1 MAKKG
6 KSKHMKT
13 RARNYIINGR
23 DYGYGGWCDG
33 YGGYDNY
40 DDPYS
45 LWYGN
50 YNTRGVASA
59 SYETKSYTTNTTVRI
74 DALDDKV
81 ENPTDALVRKMA
93 AQRMKVYDTYKDA
106 LDDEGRPDDCYFPV
120 KTGWGVL
127 RTRYVDGNKVM
138 FIDTAKECP
147 LFAAA
152 PRAVGIDIVNKIPK
166 ELLQE
171 VFHSFF
177 AVYKKYRKEAAAQI
191 WRMKDG
197 DRKYFVVYPAQKIS
211 GASVS
216 FENNTEEMAKIREIA
231 DRVVDCHSHHSMGA
245 FWSSVDD
252 KDEQT
257 ADCFRMVMGAMSS
270 ATASYL
276 LRIKYGEAYINFSA
290 TELFDMTEEEEK
302 ELFSTTTINVDEI
315 KTDIFDHIL
324 DKDKA
329 ITTRTSSNTRK
340 TISNEKFLAEIR
352 NAPDK
357 IMSQS
362 AYSNKL
368 WQYSTYHAGLKAH
381 VACGYK
387 FVSIV
392 KSPDGTAYWER
403 IDKSAKDTDAQ
414 AVDVQDAD
422 AQDESVTSVHEVD
435 DASKV
440 DEVHGV
446 GETPEDVEEKVLAS
460 KRTLEY
466 VTALSAV
473 FCGGKVSST
482 ETDPQPEGAKIV
494 DYLCGCYSYDG
505 DGTNIDAID
514 PDTTK
519 LTLPG
524 EVGIDNL
531 VVNGSEFEPDDVD
544 KITEIQAVARAKVQ
558 SNIEECVDFYGGTA
572 AHISAELLN
581 EGEQNYI
588 EAVLKDFNETT
599 FNKSF
604 SPSVMWELLTNAEK
618 CKLSSFFGITVVEL
632 GTAFGYATGYNFEEN
647 ETLHYLTVLLLY
659 KIILMP
665 EDLTCGIMKTLEKD
679 IIDTNNPHT
688 IIINL
693 NNYIKK
699 TIVDKQE

>member
-6 KSKHMKT
+6 TSKRMKNK
-13 RARNYIINGR
+13 ARNYIINGR
-23 DYGYGGWCDG
+23 SYG

-40 DDPYS
+40 DDPYN
-45 LWYGN
+45 LWENNYYDPYNYWYDN
-50 YNTRGVASA
+50 YNNRGVAVA
-59 SYETKSYTTNTTVRI
+59 SYETKTYATNSTVRI
-74 DALDDKV
+74 DALDSKV

-106 LDDEGRPDDCYFPV
+106 MEDESRPDDCYFPV
-120 KTGWGVL
+120 KSGWGVL
-127 RTRYVDGNKVM
+127 RTRYVDGNKVT
-138 FIDTAKECP
+138 FIDTTKECP

-166 ELLQE
+166 ELLRE

-177 AVYKKYRKEAAAQI
+177 AVYKKYHKEAAAQI

-216 FENNTEEMAKIREIA
+216 FENNTEEMTRIREIA

-245 FWSSVDD
+245 FWSGVDD

-290 TELFDMTEEEEK
+290 TELFDMTAEEEQ

-315 KTDIFDHIL
+315 ETDIFNHIL
-324 DKDKA
+324 DKEKA
-329 ITTRTSSNTRK
+329 VTVKSGSVAMETM
-340 TISNEKFLAEIR
+340 SNEKFLAEIR

-357 IMSQS
+357 IMSQTV
-362 AYSNKL
+362 YSNKL
-368 WQYSTYHAGLKAH
+368 WQYAAYHAELKAH
-381 VACGYK
+381 VSCGYM
-387 FVSIV
+387 FVSINR
-392 KSPDGTAYWER
+392 SPDKTAYWER
-403 IDKSAKDTDAQ
+403 IEKSTETETS
-414 AVDVQDAD
+414 QDGPKED
-422 AQDESVTSVHEVD
+422 SVTSASEVNESI
-435 DASKV
+435 DAI
-440 DEVHGV
+440 D
-446 GETPEDVEEKVLAS
+446 EKVLAS

-466 VTALSAV
+466 VTALSTV
-473 FCGGKVSST
+473 FCGGKVSSM

-494 DYLCGCYSYDG
+494 DYLCGCYSYNG

-514 PDTTK
+514 PNATK

-524 EVGIDNL
+524 DVGINNL
-531 VVNGSEFEPDDVD
+531 VVNGSEFDADNVD
-544 KITEIQAVARAKVQ
+544 KITEFQAIARTRVQ
-558 SNIEECVDFYGGTA
+558 SNIEECVGFYGGNYA
-572 AHISAELLN
+572 RISSELLN

-588 EAVLKDFNETT
+588 EAVLKDYNEST

-618 CKLSSFFGITVVEL
+618 CKLASFFGITVVEL

-665 EDLTCGIMKTLEKD
+665 EDLTCGIMKTLGECV
-679 IIDTNNPHT
+679 IDTNNPHA

-699 TIVDKQE
+699 TIVDKTIVDKQE

>member
-6 KSKHMKT
+6 KCTHMKT
-13 RARNYIINGR
+13 RTRNYIINGR

-45 LWYGN
+45 LWYDN

-59 SYETKSYTTNTTVRI
+59 GYETKTYTTNTTVRI

-106 LDDEGRPDDCYFPV
+106 LEDESRPDDCYFPV

-127 RTRYVDGNKVM
+127 RTRYVDGNKVT

-166 ELLQE
+166 ELLRE

-177 AVYKKYRKEAAAQI
+177 AVYKKYHKEAAAQI

-216 FENNTEEMAKIREIA
+216 FENDTEEMTKIREIA

-270 ATASYL
+270 ANASYL
-276 LRIKYGEAYINFSA
+276 LRIKFGEAYINFSA
-290 TELFDMTEEEEK
+290 TELFDMTAEEEQ

-315 KTDIFDHIL
+315 KTDIFNHIL

-329 ITTRTSSNTRK
+329 ITTRISSSARK
-340 TISNEKFLAEIR
+340 TISNEKFLADIR

-362 AYSNKL
+362 VYSNKL
-368 WQYSTYHAGLKAH
+368 WQYATYHAGLKAH
-381 VACGYK
+381 VACGYM
-387 FVSIV
+387 FVSIS
-392 KSPDGTAYWER
+392 KSPDKTAYWER
-403 IDKSAKDTDAQ
+403 INKSDKSADAQ
-414 AVDVQDAD
+414 NAD
-422 AQDESVTSVHEVD
+422 AQDTEASEESKDAVVASAPEVD
-435 DASKV
+435 EAHEDV
-440 DEVHGV
+440 DE
-446 GETPEDVEEKVLAS
+446 KVWAS

-473 FCGGKVSST
+473 FCGGKVSSI

-494 DYLCGCYSYDG
+494 DYLCGCYTYDG

-514 PDTTK
+514 PNTTK

-524 EVGIDNL
+524 EVGIDKL

-558 SNIEECVDFYGGTA
+558 SNIEECVDFYGGTS
-572 AHISAELLN
+572 AHISSELLN

-588 EAVLKDFNETT
+588 EAVLKDYNENT

-665 EDLTCGIMKTLEKD
+665 EDLTCGIMKTLGEGV
-679 IIDTNNPHT
+679 IDTNNPHT

>member
-6 KSKHMKT
+6 TAKHMKN
-13 RARNYIINGR
+13 RSRNYIINGR

-45 LWYGN
+45 LWYNN
-50 YNTRGVASA
+50 YNTRGVATA
-59 SYETKSYTTNTTVRI
+59 SYETKTYTTNTTVRI

-93 AQRMKVYDTYKDA
+93 AQRMKVYDTYQDA
-106 LDDEGRPDDCYFPV
+106 LDDENRPDDCYFPV

-127 RTRYVDGNKVM
+127 RTRYVDGNKVT

-166 ELLQE
+166 ELLRE

-177 AVYKKYRKEAAAQI
+177 AVYKKYHKEAAAQI

-216 FENNTEEMAKIREIA
+216 FENDTEEMTKIREIA

-270 ATASYL
+270 ANASYL
-276 LRIKYGEAYINFSA
+276 LRIKFGEAYINFSA
-290 TELFDMTEEEEK
+290 TELFDMTVEEEQ

-315 KTDIFDHIL
+315 KTDIFNHIL

-329 ITTRTSSNTRK
+329 ITTRISSSARK
-340 TISNEKFLAEIR
+340 TISNEKFLADIR

-362 AYSNKL
+362 VYSNKL
-368 WQYSTYHAGLKAH
+368 WQYATYHAGLKAH
-381 VACGYK
+381 VACGYM
-387 FVSIV
+387 FVSIS
-392 KSPDGTAYWER
+392 KSPDKTAYWER
-403 IDKSAKDTDAQ
+403 IDKSAKNAGAQTAEETTEAAEDAVPT
-414 AVDVQDAD
+414 AP
-422 AQDESVTSVHEVD
+422 EVD
-435 DASKV
+435 EAHEDV
-440 DEVHGV
+440 DE
-446 GETPEDVEEKVLAS
+446 KVWAS

-473 FCGGKVSST
+473 FCGGKVSSI

-494 DYLCGCYSYDG
+494 DYLCGCYTYDG
-505 DGTNIDAID
+505 DGTNINAID
-514 PDTTK
+514 PATTK

-524 EVGIDNL
+524 EVGIDKL

-544 KITEIQAVARAKVQ
+544 KITEIQAIARAKVQ
-558 SNIEECVDFYGGTA
+558 SNIEECVDFYGGTS
-572 AHISAELLN
+572 AHISSELLN

-588 EAVLKDFNETT
+588 EAVLKDYNENT

-665 EDLTCGIMKTLEKD
+665 EDLTCGIMKTLGEGVV
-679 IIDTNNPHT
+679 DTNNPHA

-699 TIVDKQE
+699 TIVNKQE

>member
-6 KSKHMKT
+6 KCTHMKT
-13 RARNYIINGR
+13 RTRNYIINGR

-45 LWYGN
+45 LWYDN
-50 YNTRGVASA
+50 YNTRGVATA
-59 SYETKSYTTNTTVRI
+59 SYETKTYTTNTTVRI

-93 AQRMKVYDTYKDA
+93 AQRMKVYDTYQDA
-106 LDDEGRPDDCYFPV
+106 LDDENRPDDCYFPV

-127 RTRYVDGNKVM
+127 RTRYVDGNKVT

-166 ELLQE
+166 ELLRE

-177 AVYKKYRKEAAAQI
+177 AVYKKYHKEAAAQI

-216 FENNTEEMAKIREIA
+216 FENDTEEMTKIREIA

-270 ATASYL
+270 ANASYL
-276 LRIKYGEAYINFSA
+276 LRIKFGEAYINFSA
-290 TELFDMTEEEEK
+290 TELFDMTVEEEQ

-315 KTDIFDHIL
+315 KTDIFNHIL

-329 ITTRTSSNTRK
+329 ITTRISSSARK
-340 TISNEKFLAEIR
+340 TISNEKFLADIR

-362 AYSNKL
+362 VYSNKL
-368 WQYSTYHAGLKAH
+368 WQYATYHAGLKAH
-381 VACGYK
+381 VACGYM
-387 FVSIV
+387 FVSIS
-392 KSPDGTAYWER
+392 KSPDKTAYWER
-403 IDKSAKDTDAQ
+403 IDKSAKNAGAQTAEETTEAAEDAVPT
-414 AVDVQDAD
+414 AP
-422 AQDESVTSVHEVD
+422 EVD
-435 DASKV
+435 EAHEDV
-440 DEVHGV
+440 DE
-446 GETPEDVEEKVLAS
+446 KVRAS

-473 FCGGKVSST
+473 FCGGKVSSI

-494 DYLCGCYSYDG
+494 DYLCGCYTYDG
-505 DGTNIDAID
+505 DGTNINAID
-514 PDTTK
+514 PATTK

-524 EVGIDNL
+524 EVGIDKL

-544 KITEIQAVARAKVQ
+544 KITEIQAIARAKVQ
-558 SNIEECVDFYGGTA
+558 SNIEECVDFYGGTS
-572 AHISAELLN
+572 AHISSELLN

-588 EAVLKDFNETT
+588 EAVLKDYNENT

-665 EDLTCGIMKTLEKD
+665 EDLTCGIMKTLGEGVV
-679 IIDTNNPHT
+679 DTNNPHA

-699 TIVDKQE
+699 TIVNKQE